1 MSYLD
6 KEWKE
11 MSEALSG
18 DMVTVHKNVLEYFNE
33 GIKKCDKIMRRYRD
47 EIDDL
52 EEENRILK
60 EKIHSW
66 GV

>member
-1 MSYLD
+1 VLCLD

-11 MSEALSG
+11 MHEALSG
-18 DMVTVHKNVLEYFNE
+18 DTVVVHKNVLEYFSK
-33 GIKKCDKIMRRYRD
+33 GIKKCDKMMRRYRE
-47 EIDDL
+47 EINDL

>member
-6 KEWKE
+6 EDE
-11 MSEALSG
+11 FGRIL
-18 DMVTVHKNVLEYFNE
+18 VHKSVLEYFQE
-33 GIKKCDKIMRRYRD
+33 GIKKCDKMMQRYRE
-47 EIDDL
+47 EIDEL
-52 EEENRILK
+52 ENKNRILK